1 MKSHFEKSS
10 AIWGLLVFLSAS
22 IPDAHGAPSSSRPTS
37 TASARPAGTK
47 SDGTAHASYFSN
59 GMKDLDDFQPSKA
72 ISNFSRAFLSVK
84 SAPNSSKSKIFL
96 LIGRSFQYDENE
108 RAAAQAF
115 SIAHALNPADQV
127 ATAYLAHS
135 LSRCGHRP
143 DAQPY
148 YQWLKAQKD
157 KTRTTLE
164 ILALE
169 AAKTADIE
177 SAKKYMEVALAQPG
191 GQEDPYLHYI
201 YAKFLS
207 KTGETE
213 KSRVQFGE
221 AAAKMP
227 SPYIKT
233 LLLATL
239 QRIAANADKQIELLK
254 EAGKFKPNEPGWH
267 YELAD
272 CYAARG
278 DKRAAVDQYNLAL
291 QGRFSGRACAR
302 AITFLRNEHRYK
314 EALQISNE
322 LIKRKPWSSDAHQT
336 LASIYF
342 AQKEYEK
349 ADREA
354 RLAIQLD
361 RYNETAYVELGR
373 QCVEQK
379 KLEEARQVYKQGLA
393 NSPKSLALLRR
404 LGDLESKLNNEAAAR
419 QCYLKIIA
427 QVPDLNNVN
436 VIFQNEYAVAQAKLG
451 SCYYAGNER
460 DKALKA
466 AKLFNRF
473 KFVPKLPPLL
483 TLLHLR
489 PGRLEEGKTATEQ
502 DYNSHILLADML
514 REGGRL
520 DDCIAEYRKA
530 EAINDDDVDLHS
542 YLLNALD
549 EKGDMLEAAREN
561 VILSSKLVN
570 RMPAQVK
577 KFATGKDSQQKPA
590 QPTEAVAPAS

>member
-1 MKSHFEKSS
+1 MKTRFDNSS
-10 AIWGLLVFLSAS
+10 VIWSLLLMLSAS
-22 IPDAHGAPSSSRPTS
+22 MPHALSAPPAPTS
-37 TASARPAGTK
+37 TK
-47 SDGTAHASYFSN
+47 SDGIEKDSYFSK
-59 GMKDLDDFQPSKA
+59 GLKDLDDFQPTKA
-72 ISNFSRAFLSVK
+72 ISNFSRAFLAVR
-84 SAPNSSKSKIFL
+84 SAPNSTKSKIFL

-115 SIAHALNPADQV
+115 SIAHALNPDDQV

-135 LSRCGHRP
+135 LTRCGLRSESV
-143 DAQPY
+143 PY
-148 YQWLKAQKD
+148 YQWLKAQKN

-169 AAKTADIE
+169 AAKTADMD
-177 SAKKYMEVALAQPG
+177 SAKNYMEIALAQPG
-191 GQEDPYLHYI
+191 GKDDPYLHYI
-201 YAKFLS
+201 YAKILS
-207 KTGETE
+207 KTGQTE
-213 KSRVQFGE
+213 QSRIQFGE

-227 SPYIKT
+227 NQYIKT

-254 EAGKFKPNEPGWH
+254 QAGKFKPNEPGWH
-267 YELAD
+267 YDLAD

-278 DKRAAVDQYNLAL
+278 DKRAAVEQYNLAL

-336 LASIYF
+336 LSSIYF
-342 AQKEYEK
+342 AQKDYPK
-349 ADREA
+349 AEREA

-361 RYNETAYVELGR
+361 KYNEAAYLELGR
-373 QCVEQK
+373 QYTDQK
-379 KLEEARQVYKQGLA
+379 KLEEAREVYKQGLA

-404 LGDLESKLNNEAAAR
+404 LGDLESKLNNETAAR
-419 QCYLKIIA
+419 QCYEKIIA
-427 QVPDLNNVN
+427 QVNDLNDVN

-451 SCYYAGNER
+451 SRYYVGNER
-460 DKALKA
+460 DKALNA

-502 DYNSHILLADML
+502 EYNNHILLADML

-561 VILSSKLVN
+561 MILSSKIVN

-577 KFATGKDSQQKPA
+577 KFATGKDAEQKPT
-590 QPTEAVAPAS
+590 QPTEPAAPAS